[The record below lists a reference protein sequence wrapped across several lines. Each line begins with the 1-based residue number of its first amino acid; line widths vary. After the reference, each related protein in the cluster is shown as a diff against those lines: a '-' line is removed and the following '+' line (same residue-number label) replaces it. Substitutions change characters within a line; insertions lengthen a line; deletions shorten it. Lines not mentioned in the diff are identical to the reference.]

1 MKLDLTILFIIGLQ
15 SVRRK
20 NMKVKTILVSQ
31 PEPKVENSPY
41 FDLQQKY
48 KVKIDFRSFIHVEG
62 VSAKEVRAQKID
74 LNQYTAII
82 LTSKNSIDHFF
93 RVADEMRYKVPETL
107 KYFCQSE
114 AIAFYLQK
122 YVVYRKRKIYVGQ
135 KDFADMSNLM
145 KKYKDEKFLLPA
157 SDQLN
162 PEAVITLNSLKVD
175 WTQGTFYKTVMSDL
189 SDLAN
194 VYYDVLAF
202 FSPTGIKSLFKNFP
216 DFEQNNTKI
225 AVFGSST
232 QKEALDYGL
241 KVDIMAPTAEAPSMT
256 MALEKYVAKNNK

>member
-1 MKLDLTILFIIGLQ
+1 
-15 SVRRK
+15 
-20 NMKVKTILVSQ
+20 MKVKTILVSQ

-41 FDLQQKY
+41 YEIQHKL
-48 KVKIDFRSFIHVEG
+48 KVKVDFRPFIHVEG

-74 LNQYTAII
+74 LNNYTAII

-93 RVADEMRYKVPETL
+93 RVAEEMRFKVPETM

-135 KDFADMSNLM
+135 KDFADLAPLI
-145 KKYKDEKFLLPA
+145 KKYKDEKFLLP
-157 SDQLN
+157 SSEQLN
-162 PEAVITLNSLKVD
+162 EDVPQVLNSLKVD
-175 WTQGTFYKTVMSDL
+175 WTPGTFYRTVMSDL
-189 SDLAN
+189 SDLKD

-216 DFEQNNTKI
+216 DFQQNNTRI
-225 AVFGSST
+225 AVFGSTT
-232 QKEALDYGL
+232 QKEALEHGL
-241 KVDIMAPTAEAPSMT
+241 RVDIMAPAPGTPSMT
-256 MALEKYVAKNNK
+256 MALEKYISEVNKVK